1 MDNDYSAKDIVV
13 LTGAQGIRKRPGMY
27 IGSTGSS
34 GFTHLLYEVIDN
46 SVDEATAGYCK
57 NIYIKLTNEDNM
69 DVAEV
74 SDDGRGIP
82 VDIMPGLNK
91 PALEVIMTSLH
102 SGAKFNNKTYKVS
115 GGLHGVGVT
124 VVNALSE
131 YVQVT
136 VKKEGKVYEQQFSR
150 GLPISELKVI
160 GDTKESG
167 TTMKFKPDKEIFSVS
182 SFDTV
187 ALIDRLRD
195 ITFLNPGL
203 KITLVDAR
211 DDNVSEKTFYSEK
224 GVEDFIAY
232 IRDNKEE
239 ISKPIVITKEVDSL
253 KVSVALQYV
262 KSYSEELLSFVNNIK
277 TPEGG
282 MHVSGLHSALTR
294 SIASYIQKNI
304 GKKSLPNIEGED
316 TREGLIGIVSVL
328 MENPEFEGQTKEK
341 LGNTYVK
348 QIVENAVYTELNY
361 YLEENPTEANKIIEK
376 IVRASEAREAAKRAR
391 ELARKKSLFEGSV
404 LPGKLADCTEND
416 PSKSEIFIVEGDSA
430 AGSSKQGRDRMFQ
443 AIMPLRGKVL
453 NVEKAS
459 TEKIF
464 ANAELHTLVTAL
476 GTGIKDS
483 FNADN
488 VRYHKIIFLTDADVD
503 GSHIETL
510 LLTFFY
516 RYLKEIIERGYVYSA
531 QPPLYKIVMG
541 KEIKYAYSDDQL
553 NKILE
558 ANNGKGIVNR
568 YKGLG
573 EMNPDQLWETT
584 MNPENRILKKILIK
598 DAELANSIFNTL
610 MGANVEDRRKFLEAH
625 STEVSFLDI

>member
-211 DDNVSEKTFYSEK
+211 DDNITEKTFYSEK
-224 GVEDFIAY
+224 GVEDFMTY

-239 ISKPIVITKEVDSL
+239 ISKPIVITKEVDNL

-294 SIASYIQKNI
+294 SITSYIQKNI

-531 QPPLYKIVMG
+531 QPPLYKITIG